1 MIDCEFLYFDGD
13 KTSKNVIGTKT
24 KPDERIALEY
34 FDETIDKWVCTSIV
48 PQNTRYRIRR
58 EMGSVAVRYPD
69 KGVDWEQRR
78 YEIARDMM
86 AFNTLL
92 PKDAIRAADEL
103 IKKLRETK

>member
-1 MIDCEFLYFDGD
+1 MTNLTWDTLWDMVMAAGERRCPPLEPSLVSSERYDKMMCEICKSDLTLCSEADR
-13 KTSKNVIGTKT
+13 KRLE
-24 KPDERIALEY
+24 DE
-34 FDETIDKWVCTSIV
+34 K
-48 PQNTRYRIRR
+48 
-58 EMGSVAVRYPD
+58 
-69 KGVDWEQRR
+69 WEQRR

>member
-1 MIDCEFLYFDGD
+1 MRKQMTKLTWGMRDPMRDVVMERQRQQMEPQLVSNERYDKMMCEICKSDPTLCSEADR
-13 KTSKNVIGTKT
+13 KRLE
-24 KPDERIALEY
+24 DE
-34 FDETIDKWVCTSIV
+34 K
-48 PQNTRYRIRR
+48 
-58 EMGSVAVRYPD
+58 
-69 KGVDWEQRR
+69 WEQRR